1 MIIYLLPLGAGNTKD
16 DNWHHWSTPLNS
28 FWCCSGSIAE
38 SFGKLMDSIYFHRQ
52 AALPLPAQQQPYTE
66 QQILLRQN
74 PYRSMPVSAQSF
86 SQSGLCSRHQIH
98 GSKRYLPGRYDL
110 KSCPYT
116 GSKLG
121 VFASELGAYKPAV
134 QANLLTTSC

>member
-52 AALPLPAQQQPYTE
+52 AVLPPSAHWQPYAE
-66 QQILLRQN
+66 QRILLRQN
-74 PYRSMPVSAQSF
+74 PYEACHSASHNL
-86 SQSGLCSRHQIH
+86 SL
-98 GSKRYLPGRYDL
+98 LP
-110 KSCPYT
+110 
-116 GSKLG
+116 
-121 VFASELGAYKPAV
+121 
-134 QANLLTTSC
+134 